1 MKYIEHNIETNRK
14 TPSNPFSIA
23 DLKLSTN
30 SNFYFYSRS
39 NYNLVLLNLSDTW
52 LDSGRMSSLYDV
64 EYFVYDLYLKDSW
77 WHDLGEEE
85 YDRRNDFFLK
95 TDKFFFLK
103 ATTFSD
109 YFSANQVDIPKDFK
123 KSQSMFRLQT
133 ETLFS
138 KAISL
143 VSRDGKKDFFLKNFA
158 HGLENM
164 HEFLESDYLR
174 KFNVNQ
180 SWQTLIYFWSRC
192 TFRSSLP
199 KILRFYKRSCLK
211 VKVDERKIL
220 SDNMKKSD
228 LLFEPHFVDHKIIWE
243 NLLRLNIRKLNPI
256 FKYQILAVPKKT
268 RKNSRGKSGRYRM
281 VWKYVA
287 PYRRDILVFRW
298 FMQDLWHN
306 EGRNL
311 LERFS
316 ESLIRLVHNYKHTFM
331 YENYRYI
338 HYKIYFKFRLSLF
351 KNYRT
356 LKDVK

>member
-1 MKYIEHNIETNRK
+1 MKFFESSILPNRK
-14 TPSNPFSIA
+14 VNEEILHIT
-23 DLKLSTN
+23 DLKKSTN
-30 SNFYFYSRS
+30 NAFYFYSK
-39 NYNLVLLNLSDTW
+39 NTYTTVLLNSSDTW
-52 LDSGRMSSLYDV
+52 STTERMSSYYDI

-77 WHDLGEEE
+77 WLDLGEEE
-85 YDRRNDFFLK
+85 YDRRNDFFVK
-95 TDKFFFLK
+95 KSKFYFLK

-109 YFSANQVDIPKDFK
+109 YFSENQVDIPKDFK

-158 HGLENM
+158 LAIENM
-164 HEFLESDYLR
+164 HDFLESNNLKKY
-174 KFNVNQ
+174 NINQ
-180 SWQTLIYFWSRC
+180 SWQNLVYFWSRS
-192 TFRSSLP
+192 TFRTSIP
-199 KILRFYKRSCLK
+199 KILRYYKRSCLQ
-211 VKVDERKIL
+211 VKSDEQKIW
-220 SDNMKKSD
+220 SMNIKSTD
-228 LLFEPHFVDHKIIWE
+228 LLFEPHFVDHSIIWE
-243 NLLRLNIRKLNPI
+243 EVLRKNIRRLNPI

-281 VWKYVA
+281 VWKYVP
-287 PYRRDILVFRW
+287 PYRRDILVLRW

-311 LERFS
+311 LDRFS
-316 ESLIRLVHNYKHTFM
+316 ESLIRLVQNYKHTFM

-351 KNYRT
+351 KHYRT

>member
-1 MKYIEHNIETNRK
+1 MKYIEHNITANRN
-14 TPSNPFSIA
+14 PSSDSFPVLN
-23 DLKLSTN
+23 LKKSTN
-30 SNFYFYSRS
+30 KNFYFYSRS
-39 NYNLVLLNLSDTW
+39 DSDTVLLNSSDTW
-52 LDSGRMSSLYDV
+52 LTSERMSSLYDV

-95 TDKFFFLK
+95 TDKFLFLK

-109 YFSANQVDIPKDFK
+109 YFSENQVDIPKDFK

-138 KAISL
+138 KSISL
-143 VSRDGKKDFFLKNFA
+143 VSRNGKKDFFLKNFA
-158 HGLENM
+158 IALENM
-164 HEFLESDYLR
+164 HDFLELNYL
-174 KFNVNQ
+174 KKYEINK
-180 SWQTLIYFWSRC
+180 SWQTLI
-192 TFRSSLP
+192 
-199 KILRFYKRSCLK
+199 
-211 VKVDERKIL
+211 
-220 SDNMKKSD
+220 KKSD
-228 LLFEPHFVDHKIIWE
+228 LLFEPHFIDHKIIWE
-243 NLLRLNIRKLNPI
+243 NILRLNIRKLNPI
-256 FKYQILAVPKKT
+256 FKYQVLAVPKKT

-287 PYRRDILVFRW
+287 PYRRDILVMRW

-316 ESLIRLVHNYKHTFM
+316 ESLVRLVQNYKHTFM

-338 HYKIYFKFRLSLF
+338 HYKVYFKFRLSLF
-351 KNYRT
+351 KHYRT